1 MNREKEASFDSAKHE
16 EINKSTSEAVSW
28 VEKWKKTI
36 DVVGWRRITG
46 AGRRA
51 TVVRAN
57 EFETGLC
64 IHVYMRDSVF
74 LLFLL
79 LLLIPLASFKCKNSR
94 GKRIFS
100 LAIERGIDLFSCATS
115 GNGKEAFS
123 RGAAEIQPWKA
134 EDTRTRNSLHGSQR
148 VACTCAERMMNIC
161 HDYSASNYG
170 SIEIWESSTLI
181 RLLDRRKCELR
192 KVEGIE

>member
-123 RGAAEIQPWKA
+123 RGAAEIQP
-134 EDTRTRNSLHGSQR
+134 
-148 VACTCAERMMNIC
+148 
-161 HDYSASNYG
+161 
-170 SIEIWESSTLI
+170 
-181 RLLDRRKCELR
+181 
-192 KVEGIE
+192 